1 MIKRSNLILAT
12 LLSILV
18 SGQPMAVAQDEQ
30 DEAAADN
37 EVQDEADPTLETPQD
52 VPGPVA
58 SSDEPVPQ
66 TATVAPE
73 DEPIPEPESP
83 TTIPETRSR
92 RKPSTLFA
100 LGIGKPQEI
109 GEYNHYEK
117 IYGKIETIKQV
128 QMGYFFYS
136 YFIDVGVS
144 AKFGYF
150 NASGHP
156 LKSLSSGTDRLETPL
171 KRDIPDN
178 FATDPN
184 QKVELTLIP
193 VQTLLELAY
202 SPFPVSRRIVLR
214 GYIGPEFLYVQET
227 LKPNI
232 PSTASVPTGTQLVS
246 KGWNRGLVTGA
257 MISISLNGIE
267 ARSDFALKSI
277 GVDRTYISP
286 FYEIVKTTNDKFGN
300 YDRKI
305 YGISLQLEGLR

>member
-1 MIKRSNLILAT
+1 MINGSH
-12 LLSILV
+12 SILLPLFAALLAW
-18 SGQPMAVAQDEQ
+18 QPLAQAQEEESELAQ
-30 DEAAADN
+30 EN
-37 EVQDEADPTLETPQD
+37 EVQDESDPTLESPTPLTS
-52 VPGPVA
+52 PMA
-58 SSDEPVPQ
+58 TAAEPTPLAV
-66 TATVAPE
+66 E
-73 DEPIPEPESP
+73 EEEPIPEPEQPS
-83 TTIPETRSR
+83 TIPETRSR
-92 RKPSTLFA
+92 RAPSTIF
-100 LGIGKPQEI
+100 GVGVGRPDTI

-117 IYGKIETIKQV
+117 IYGKFERMMSL
-128 QMGYFFYS
+128 QMGYYL
-136 YFIDVGVS
+136 YTYGIDIGVS

-150 NASGHP
+150 SASGHP
-156 LKSLSSGTDRLETPL
+156 LRSLTANDVTLETPL

-178 FATDPN
+178 FTTDPK
-184 QKVELTLIP
+184 QKVDLTLIP

-214 GYIGPEFLYVQET
+214 AYVGPEFLYVQET

-232 PSTASVPTGTQLVS
+232 PSTETVPAGTQLVS

-286 FYEIVKTTNDKFGN
+286 FMEMVTTTNDKMGN

-305 YGISLQLEGLR
+305 YGISLQFEGLR